1 MDIRLVIS
9 KLNDIY
15 DKEGV
20 CDVLISDE
28 EVRNVVPLQFNDIL
42 DSAFDFEDV
51 IFDKE
56 NRVVILK

>member
-28 EVRNVVPLQFNDIL
+28 EIRNVVPLQFNGVL
-42 DSAFDFEDV
+42 DPAFDFEDI

-56 NRVVILK
+56 NKVVILR